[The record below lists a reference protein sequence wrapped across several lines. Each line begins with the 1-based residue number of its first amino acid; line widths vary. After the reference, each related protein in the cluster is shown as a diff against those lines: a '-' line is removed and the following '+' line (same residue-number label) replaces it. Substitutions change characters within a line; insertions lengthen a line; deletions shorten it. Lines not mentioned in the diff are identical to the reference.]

1 MFKNIFS
8 HRLMLAD
15 RVRMASYQKAIQEV
29 VKSGDVICDIG
40 TGSGILAFF
49 SLFAG
54 ASKVYAIETGE
65 IIEESK
71 KLARM
76 NGLAERMV
84 FIKDMS
90 DRVEL
95 GEKVDVIISELLGV
109 FGLEENL
116 PRFQLDA
123 RKRFLKPGGKLIPSW
138 LELYL
143 VPVETDALWGDYIG
157 LWNKDFYGLNFQ
169 SVRDYA
175 ASLRYVEDC
184 SGKVRFLA
192 SPPMIFHFNFYEE
205 EVPSVLDGEAAINRK
220 GIFHGLA
227 GYFKVGL
234 SENVIL
240 STSPEKPLTHWRHN
254 FFPIQE
260 AVSVKNGDI
269 VRYKIKVIHQGYS
282 VFWQWEIRVYRG
294 KDEIAGFSQSDFG
307 LEKEELIIGRKDFKP
322 KLSKEAEIYHRVLG
336 LCSGRRTTEEIS
348 KIIFKEN
355 PGKYKTVKEAA
366 QKVVG
371 IVRGKVE
378 VS

>member
-15 RVRMASYQKAIQEV
+15 RVRMASYQKAIQKV
-29 VKSGDVICDIG
+29 VKKGDLVCDIG
-40 TGSGILAFF
+40 TGSGVLAFF
-49 SLFAG
+49 SLSAG
-54 ASKVYAIETGE
+54 ARKVYAIEVGE

-71 KLARM
+71 RLAQM
-76 NGLAERMV
+76 NGLAERIV
-84 FIKDMS
+84 FIKDRS
-90 DRVEL
+90 DTVEL
-95 GEKVDVIISELLGV
+95 PEKVDVVISELLGV

-143 VPVETDALWGDYIG
+143 VPVETDLLWDDYIG

-169 SVRDYA
+169 PVRDCA
-175 ASLRYVEDC
+175 ISLRYVQDC

-192 SPPMIFHFNFYEE
+192 APSITSHFNFYEQ
-205 EVPSVLDGEAAINRK
+205 EVPSILRGELAINRE
-220 GIFHGLA
+220 GIFHGLV

-240 STSPEKPLTHWRHN
+240 STSPEKPLTHWQHN

-260 AVSVKNGDI
+260 AVNVKNGDI

-282 VFWQWEIRVYRG
+282 VFWQWEIKVYRG
-294 KDEIAGFSQSDFG
+294 KDEIASFDQSDFG

-322 KLSKEAEIYHRVLG
+322 KLTKEAEIYRRIFN
-336 LCSGRRTTEEIS
+336 LCDGNRTVEEIS
-348 KIIFKEN
+348 KIILAEH
-355 PGKYKTVKEAA
+355 PEKYRTIKDAA
-366 QKVVG
+366 EKVVA
-371 IVRGKVE
+371 IARGNVTI
-378 VS
+378 